1 MNPCIQLSERD
12 NIAVALR
19 PLSRGETLTVAGRSV
34 CLQDDIDFGHK
45 FALCEIPAG
54 ADVLKYG
61 LPIGHATAPVHPGQW
76 VHVHNLASNY
86 MLTRK

>member
-1 MNPCIQLSERD
+1 MNGCIRLHERD

-19 PLSRGETLTVAGRSV
+19 PLSRGETVTVGNLSV
-34 CLQDDIDFGHK
+34 RLLDDIDFGHK
-45 FALCEIPAG
+45 FALCGIPAG

-61 LPIGHATAPVHPGQW
+61 LPIGHATAPIQPGAW

>member
-1 MNPCIQLSERD
+1 MNRCIQLNVRD

-19 PLSRGETLTVAGRSV
+19 PLVKGEILTVGGRTV
-34 CLQDDIDFGHK
+34 TLQDDIDFGHK

-54 ADVLKYG
+54 ENVLKYG
-61 LPIGHATAPVHPGQW
+61 LQIGHATAPVQPGQW